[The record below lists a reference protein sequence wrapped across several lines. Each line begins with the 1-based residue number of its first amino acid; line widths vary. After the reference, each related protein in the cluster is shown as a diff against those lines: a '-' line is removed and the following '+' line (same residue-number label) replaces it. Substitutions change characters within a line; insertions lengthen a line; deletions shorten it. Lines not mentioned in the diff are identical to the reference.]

1 MLLLGWIVSTVLAGA
16 FVGSFTGGALADQF
30 GRTKTFILDAIP
42 LAVGA
47 FLWYVPYHS
56 QRYNVSSLPLM
67 QSSNM
72 MSKLSVPLHRVF
84 RL

>member
-1 MLLLGWIVSTVLAGA
+1 MLGWIVSTVLAGA
-16 FVGSFTGGALADQF
+16 FVGSFTGGALADKF

-42 LAVGA
+42 LSVGA

-56 QRYNVSSLPLM
+56 QRYNIRSIPLI
-67 QSSNM
+67 QASNM
-72 MSKLSVPLHRVF
+72 MSKLSVPLPRVF